1 MNIKLFHTLIFEWF
15 KKHGR
20 ILPWRMKQ
28 EFKDLGVREETIA
41 SYFSKIWDRNPY
53 HVVISELMLQQTQ
66 VDRVLPKFEA
76 FLKAFPTVLNLS
88 NAKLSEVLI
97 LWKGLGYNRRAIF
110 LHKMAQTIVKDFDGV
125 FPKKEEELLK
135 LPGVGGYTARA
146 ILAFGYGQDVGVID
160 TNIKRIYARAV
171 FGDEFVNLDVSKKEF
186 EQVVDESVPK
196 GMGDPWN
203 QSLMDF
209 GALICTASS
218 PKCDLCPIQTIC
230 EANRKAKDAGF
241 LSYADQLKVQKP
253 KGNKKKEKV
262 LFKNTDRYF
271 RGKIIDI
278 LREHPVHMKDLQ
290 KILVDT
296 YGLSDLTRFGQIIET
311 LIVDGLIVISGS
323 TVSLP

>member
-28 EFKDLGVREETIA
+28 EFEDLGVREETIA
-41 SYFSKIWDRNPY
+41 SYFSKMWDRNPY

-76 FLKAFPTVLNLS
+76 FLKAFPTVHDLS

-160 TNIKRIYARAV
+160 TNIKRIYSRAF
-171 FGDEFVNLDVSKKEF
+171 FGDEFQNLDVSKKEF

-218 PKCDLCPIQTIC
+218 PKCDTCPIQTIC
-230 EANRKAKDAGF
+230 KANVRAKEFGF
-241 LSYADQLKVQKP
+241 LSYADQLKAKKP
-253 KGNKKKEKV
+253 KENKKREKV

-290 KILVDT
+290 KIMVDT
-296 YGLSDLTRFGQIIET
+296 YMLADLKRFGQIIET
-311 LIVDGLIVISGS
+311 LMVDGLIVIKGS
-323 TVSLP
+323 IVALP